1 MSSRIFRNIVLTSV
15 LSVLITAVFV
25 VVSMY
30 SVYENG
36 ISSDL
41 KLEAGYIEHALA
53 AADDDAVY
61 LNSLGSENRITLI
74 APDGTVLFD
83 SIADSEQMENH
94 AERPEIVLALANG
107 WGESTRKSDT
117 LSEVTIYYAEQ
128 MEDGNIIRIAS
139 TRSSV
144 WGAFIKV
151 VPLTVSLLQCIIIAS
166 ILLARRTARRIVA
179 PLNTLNLDH
188 PLENE
193 IYDELAPLLSR
204 MEMQKKEISSH
215 MAALENTTSD
225 LKAIMDNMRE
235 GLVMLDSSGK
245 VLSMNE
251 SAAAIL
257 GTDPIGAVGKS
268 LLASSRDAELHEM
281 IHRAFSGNT
290 GDILLQRNDRHYQV
304 YASPVMSNDNIRG
317 AVLLLVDITERF
329 TAEKSRKEFTAN
341 VSHELKTPLTS
352 ISGFAEIIRDGI
364 AQPEDIPAF
373 AGKICNESQ
382 RLVNLVNDILQLSKL
397 DEKRALGKKST
408 VHLKKLLEDMIQEFA
423 ASVDKKNLNLSLRG
437 SDADIEGYPVLVREM
452 FYNLIDNAIK
462 YTPEGGQIDV
472 SIEKCDDGVKC
483 SVADTGIGIPKEH
496 QAHVFERFYRVDKS
510 HSRTT
515 GGTGLGLAI
524 VKHAAEIHDA
534 RIELKSEYGH
544 GTTIGMI
551 FNEIESKTAKRMV

>member
-1 MSSRIFRNIVLTSV
+1 MSSRIFRNIVLTAV
-15 LSVLITAVFV
+15 LSVLITAVLV

-41 KLEAGYIEHALA
+41 KLEAGYIGQALA
-53 AADDDAVY
+53 AAEDDAAY

-83 SIADSEQMENH
+83 SMVDFGQMENH
-94 AERPEIVLALANG
+94 AARPEIALAMANG
-107 WGESTRKSDT
+107 WGESTRNSDT

-128 MEDGNIIRIAS
+128 TADGNIIRIAS

-144 WGAFIKV
+144 WGAFLKV
-151 VPLTVSLLQCIIIAS
+151 IPLTVSLLQCIIIAS
-166 ILLARRTARRIVA
+166 ILLARGTANRIVA
-179 PLNTLNLDH
+179 PLNTLNLDR

-193 IYDELAPLLSR
+193 VYDELAPLLGR
-204 MEMQKKEISSH
+204 MEKQRKEISSH
-215 MAALENTTSD
+215 MTALENATSD

-245 VLSMNE
+245 VLSINE
-251 SAAAIL
+251 SAAAIFH
-257 GTDPIGAVGKS
+257 TERIGAVGKS

-281 IHRAFSGNT
+281 VHRAFSGES

-304 YASPVMSNDNIRG
+304 YASPVMNGDSIRG
-317 AVLLLVDITERF
+317 AVLLLVDVTERYA
-329 TAEKSRKEFTAN
+329 AEESRKEFTAN

-364 AQPEDIPAF
+364 AQPEDIPTF
-373 AGKICNESQ
+373 AGKICKESQ
-382 RLVNLVNDILQLSKL
+382 RLVNLVNDILQLSRL
-397 DEKRALGKKST
+397 DEKRALGERRIIP
-408 VHLKKLLEDMIQEFA
+408 LKKMMEELMLEFSA
-423 ASVDKKNLNLSLRG
+423 LVGKKNLNISLRG
-437 SDADIEGYPVLVREM
+437 SDEEIEGYPVLIREM

-462 YTPEGGQIDV
+462 YTPEHGQIDL
-472 SIEKCDDGVKC
+472 SIEKCKLGVKC
-483 SVADTGIGIPKEH
+483 SVTDTGIGIPKEH

-510 HSRTT
+510 HSRST

-524 VKHAAEIHDA
+524 VKHAAEIHNA
-534 RIELKSEYGH
+534 QIELRSECGK
-544 GTTIGMI
+544 GTTVGIL
-551 FNEIESKTAKRMV
+551 FAD